1 MKNLSLI
8 FLVLLILQ
16 NATAQKL
23 TPSEVKAFKA
33 VALTF
38 DNPLSRTLI
47 IRKWSTPI
55 YYKIYGTENA
65 EYDKAVQQEAAS
77 AFKQIRQLTGL
88 QIKQVMADDS
98 VNFKIMI
105 GEPAKLAGLLSP
117 ELLSYFKKGGMFYYT
132 TNQSGIS
139 SITSIVNPKQY
150 TQRPHVRT
158 IVQIQIGN
166 GIGLFGKITYTDNS
180 IFSATPTVLPINF
193 KPEDALRIKTLYN
206 PKILHGMTGKEV
218 DEVLKGIE

>member
-1 MKNLSLI
+1 MKKLSLL
-8 FLVLLILQ
+8 FLSLLILQ
-16 NATAQKL
+16 GAAAQKL
-23 TPSEVKAFKA
+23 TTGQIKAFKA

-38 DNPLSRTLI
+38 DNPVSRKLI

-55 YYKIYGTENA
+55 YYKIYGTETA

-77 AFKQIRQLTGL
+77 AFKQIGQLTGL
-88 QIKQVMADDS
+88 QIKPVMADDS

-105 GEPAKLAGLLSP
+105 GEPAKLANLLSA
-117 ELLSYFKKGGMFYYT
+117 EILSYFKKGGMFYYT
-132 TNQSGIS
+132 TNHDGIS

-150 TQRPHVRT
+150 SQRPHVRT

-180 IFSATPTVLPINF
+180 IFSATPTVLSINF
-193 KPEDALRIKTLYN
+193 KPEDALLIKTLYN
-206 PKILHGMTGKEV
+206 PKIRHDMTGKDV
-218 DEVLKGIE
+218 DVVLKGIE